1 MTIEKAQ
8 TYLDVAFRAART
20 KEKPK
25 VHKKVDKFLI
35 VKTNEYDKVQTVSK
49 SLINNLNKIVTKFP
63 QVDELPPFYN
73 ELLKIT
79 LDYNQ
84 LKKSLGAVL
93 WASKKIV
100 SFQIQFC
107 SKLKQSGKIDDTIKY
122 GKEFYGRVS
131 SVMKQI
137 KKDLEFIEK
146 CRKIMKSYPNIKT
159 SLYTISLAGY
169 PNVGKSSLLKLLTS
183 SNPEIKNYAFTT
195 KSINTGYFKLDGA
208 KVQVVDTPGALDRD
222 FKDMNYI
229 EKQAYLTI
237 SMVTNFIIFM
247 IDPTMSCGYSKELQE
262 KLYER
267 FKKFNKDIILVH
279 GKSDLIKNKDK
290 NIHYISTKTNEGIS
304 ELLELTKKHKSKSE
318 NENNQEWNNF
328 IK

>member
-1 MTIEKAQ
+1 MNIKKLLKMNFQKLMTIEKAQ

-137 KKDLEFIEK
+137 KKDLEFVSNSDNWRLNQRIRLSCQK
-146 CRKIMKSYPNIKT
+146 CNNTYRYSVQEIFVDEAAVLKSAQIDESAIWIMDLYQCKNCDAPLPFILDNLQLEEISVQSRVERIIKT
-159 SLYTISLAGY
+159 PVSSQNNRYRYYT
-169 PNVGKSSLLKLLTS
+169 KLFHQ
-183 SNPEIKNYAFTT
+183 P
-195 KSINTGYFKLDGA
+195 
-208 KVQVVDTPGALDRD
+208 
-222 FKDMNYI
+222 
-229 EKQAYLTI
+229 
-237 SMVTNFIIFM
+237 
-247 IDPTMSCGYSKELQE
+247 
-262 KLYER
+262 
-267 FKKFNKDIILVH
+267 
-279 GKSDLIKNKDK
+279 
-290 NIHYISTKTNEGIS
+290 
-304 ELLELTKKHKSKSE
+304 
-318 NENNQEWNNF
+318 
-328 IK
+328 